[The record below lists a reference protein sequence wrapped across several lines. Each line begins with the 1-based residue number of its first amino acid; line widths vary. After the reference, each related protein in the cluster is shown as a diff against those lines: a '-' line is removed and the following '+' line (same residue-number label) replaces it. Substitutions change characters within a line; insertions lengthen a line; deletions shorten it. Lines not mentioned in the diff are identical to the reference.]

1 MAEHELSRSGS
12 SLDVGEPSEFLWAS
26 ALPLEGEP
34 APGREARM
42 FCRLQLQSD
51 GLDDL
56 ADDVEA
62 IASELVRD
70 AVERGATPCRLRLE
84 VGAAEVVVTLQD
96 RGGPTSEQASELMS
110 RDLADAAAA
119 CIAPAGWGWRELR
132 DGRELW
138 CRVDRPRG

>member
-1 MAEHELSRSGS
+1 MADYEPSRSS
-12 SLDVGEPSEFLWAS
+12 PSPSVGEPSRFLWAS

-70 AVERGATPCRLRLE
+70 SVERGAIPCRLRLE
-84 VGAAEVVVTLQD
+84 VGADDVVVTLRD
-96 RGGPTSEQASELMS
+96 RGQPASDQASELMS
-110 RDLADAAAA
+110 RDLGETAAA
-119 CIAPAGWGWRELR
+119 CIAPAGWGWRNVR

-138 CRVDRPRG
+138 CRVDRRRG

>member
-1 MAEHELSRSGS
+1 MGDHELGRSS
-12 SLDVGEPSEFLWAS
+12 SSPDVGEPSRFLWAS

-34 APGREARM
+34 APGREART

-56 ADDVEA
+56 SDDVEA

-70 AVERGATPCRLRLE
+70 AVERGAIPCRLRLE
-84 VGAAEVVVTLQD
+84 VGADEVVVTLQD
-96 RGGPTSEQASELMS
+96 RGQPASEQASELMS
-110 RDLADAAAA
+110 RDLAESATA
-119 CIAPAGWGWRELR
+119 CITPAGWGWRQLR

>member
-1 MAEHELSRSGS
+1 MAEHELSRSSS
-12 SLDVGEPSEFLWAS
+12 SLDVGEPSRFLWTS

-34 APGREARM
+34 APGREART

-51 GLDDL
+51 GLDEL

-70 AVERGATPCRLRLE
+70 AVERGAIPCRLRLE
-84 VGAAEVVVTLQD
+84 VSAAEVVVTLQD
-96 RGGPTSEQASELMS
+96 RGKPASEQASELMS
-110 RDLADAAAA
+110 RDLVDSTAA
-119 CIAPAGWGWRELR
+119 CIAPAGWGWRNLP

-138 CRVDRPRG
+138 CRLDRPRG